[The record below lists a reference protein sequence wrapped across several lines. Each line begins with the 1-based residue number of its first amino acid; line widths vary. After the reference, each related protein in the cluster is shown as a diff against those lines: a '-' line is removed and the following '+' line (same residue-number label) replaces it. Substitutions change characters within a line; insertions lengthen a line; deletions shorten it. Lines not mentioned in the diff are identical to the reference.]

1 MTATDRPRRRRLRW
15 LLPALFLIGW
25 IVFLGAGGTYSG
37 MLGEVVKNDNAAF
50 LPADAE
56 ATQVAEIEP
65 DFFGAE
71 QMPAVVVYVRESGLT
86 NAAPAARRAR

>member
-1 MTATDRPRRRRLRW
+1 LRW